1 MIEVVRKHIEAEKQ
15 KTLLIYLEHRTITEE
30 FVDHRKQAI
39 LFLYEYI
46 LHNFVI
52 NSIFT
57 LFNNPKKQAKI
68 SVALIND
75 VVHCTVHDIYMYHEI
90 PNENVIYTVR
100 CTVQNVKNKF

>member
-75 VVHCTVHDIYMYHEI
+75 VVQYMI
-90 PNENVIYTVR
+90 FICITKSPT
-100 CTVQNVKNKF
+100 KM

>member
-39 LFLYEYI
+39 LFLNEYI
-46 LHNFVI
+46 LHNYVI

-100 CTVQNVKNKF
+100 CTVQNVNTKF